1 MADQALRLRQLQA
14 AARIAEQERRKRD
27 VKLVSA
33 AGVGAALA
41 PPEKRTGAASSTPTM
56 RTRRRRA
63 RVIAVTSGK
72 GGVGKTVITA
82 NLALSFAMSNR
93 RVMLLDADFG
103 LANLDVVLGLSPKG
117 NIRDVVFGQAGI
129 GDVIIE
135 GPEGLRLIPAGSGIR
150 ALADLTQLQVKGIFD
165 EAVGYDE
172 SVDVFLIDTAA
183 GIAAG
188 VAGILLSAD
197 EVVIVAEPEPTA
209 VLDAYAVIKTLVS
222 KRPDASVYVVANCVS
237 SEEQGLTVF
246 SNLQT
251 VAARFLSKELVYL
264 GSIPQDPRVADAV
277 RSRKPSLTEFPNC
290 CFSIAIRKLARTL
303 DRLDRK
309 EDRLG
314 GGISGFFS
322 RMLNGDV
329 LDA

>member
-1 MADQALRLRQLQA
+1 MTDQALKLRQLA
-14 AARIAEQERRKRD
+14 ALQRRKRD
-27 VKLVSA
+27 MTLASA
-33 AGVGAALA
+33 VGVGDAHA
-41 PPEKRTGAASSTPTM
+41 PPEKRMGAASSTRAM

-82 NLALSFAMSNR
+82 NLALSFAMSDR

-103 LANLDVVLGLSPKG
+103 LANLDVVLGLSAKT
-117 NIRDVVFGQAGI
+117 NIRDVVFGEASI
-129 GDVIIE
+129 GDVIVE

-150 ALADLTQLQVKGIFD
+150 ALADLTQSQVRSIFD
-165 EAVGYDE
+165 EAVSYDE

-188 VAGILLSAD
+188 VAGIILSAD

-222 KRPDASVYVVANCVS
+222 KRRDASVYVVANCVA

-251 VAARFLSKELVYL
+251 VAARFLSKELIYL
-264 GSIPQDPRVADAV
+264 GSIPEDPRLVEAV
-277 RSRKPSLTEFPNC
+277 RVRRPSLIEFPNSV
-290 CFSIAIRKLARTL
+290 FSVAIRKLARTL
-303 DRLDRK
+303 DGLDGKEARLR
-309 EDRLG
+309 

-322 RMLNGDV
+322 RMLDRDV
-329 LDA
+329 SDA